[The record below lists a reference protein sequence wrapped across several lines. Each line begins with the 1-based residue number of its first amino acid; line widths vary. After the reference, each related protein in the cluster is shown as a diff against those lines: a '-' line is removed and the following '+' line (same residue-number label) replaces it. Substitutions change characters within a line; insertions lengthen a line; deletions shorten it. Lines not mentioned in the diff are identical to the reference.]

1 MLTLFTSMNCTVRGQ
16 PSKSTPEM
24 FTSRAPFQKVR
35 KPTFSVSFTDL
46 PGWDMLSPHLTTGR
60 SVLFGWLEMATLAAL
75 TATPEEMTCTPES
88 RYNRTVQFTR

>member
-1 MLTLFTSMNCTVRGQ
+1 MLTLSTSMNCTVRGQ

-24 FTSRAPFQKVR
+24 LTSRAPFQKVR
-35 KPTFSVSFTDL
+35 KPTSSVTFTDL

-60 SVLFGWLEMATLAAL
+60 SVLFGWLERATLVAL

-88 RYNRTVQFTR
+88 RYNRKVQLPR